1 MRKPVLSL
9 VLLVVGSLVFPEQAV
24 SPKLETVGFWGDFFS
39 LDKEITGWTWVS
51 ANVHYNYATYNF
63 SDKGA
68 LAGPAGI
75 GGRLS
80 WVAWAE
86 IFGFVFSSGY
96 SFNSVELNGGS
107 YHYHEFDPLIFQID
121 MFPFWRF
128 GLRGGIALTLL
139 WERWLPDQGG
149 AAHTNCLGLGLSY
162 PVDMNFWLN
171 PNLLLTA
178 GVKPLFIA
186 NGSSILLKHSF
197 TVGLMFYLFI

>member
-1 MRKPVLSL
+1 
-9 VLLVVGSLVFPEQAV
+9 
-24 SPKLETVGFWGDFFS
+24 
-39 LDKEITGWTWVS
+39 
-51 ANVHYNYATYNF
+51 
-63 SDKGA
+63 
-68 LAGPAGI
+68 
-75 GGRLS
+75 
-80 WVAWAE
+80 
-86 IFGFVFSSGY
+86 
-96 SFNSVELNGGS
+96 
-107 YHYHEFDPLIFQID
+107 
-121 MFPFWRF
+121 
-128 GLRGGIALTLL
+128 RGGIALTLL